1 MKKLIFPFI
10 MLILCLQL
18 FSQKNDLVVF
28 SENGEEF
35 LLFVNSIQQN
45 DKPAAN
51 VKAKD
56 INGETIMVRVAF
68 NNKSI
73 PELTKTIWTESTNV
87 EISAMIVDKKGKY
100 VLRPMGETPKNS
112 SPQIIKDQ
120 SIGYEDP
127 GEPSKPT
134 QDSHVSVTTTTVTT
148 ESEPHSQHIQNDRV
162 TVNTQVKESGI
173 NVSSG
178 AGGESISMN
187 INVNESGMD
196 VSGSDEVEAVN
207 ISFSMGEPL
216 VQTSSTTVTTTTITT
231 TSTGSETVYSEP
243 VDEVIV
249 PVSNVS
255 SRCSYP
261 MSDLDFKD
269 ASASINSKSFEDS
282 KLTSAK
288 QICKSSCLT
297 AEQVRDINK
306 LFSFEETRLEFA
318 KYAYDYVYD
327 VSKYYKVND
336 SFEFE
341 MTIEELN
348 EYLETK

>member
-1 MKKLIFPFI
+1 MKKGFI
-10 MLILCLQL
+10 L
-18 FSQKNDLVVF
+18 FLVLSAVLSVFAQKNDLVVF
-28 SENGEEF
+28 SEKGEEF
-35 LLFVNSIQQN
+35 ILYVNSIKQN
-45 DKPAAN
+45 DMPAAN

-56 INGETIMVRVAF
+56 INGENFMVRIVF
-68 NNKSI
+68 NDKSI

-87 EISAMIVDKKGKY
+87 EISAMIVYKKDKY
-100 VLRPMGETPKNS
+100 VLRPMGETPKSS

-127 GEPSKPT
+127 GEPSNSNT
-134 QDSHVSVTTTTVTT
+134 GSHVNVTTTTMTKENEPRNEQISSERIVINTELKETGTKVSTT
-148 ESEPHSQHIQNDRV
+148 
-162 TVNTQVKESGI
+162 T
-173 NVSSG
+173 
-178 AGGESISMN
+178 GGESISMN
-187 INVNESGMD
+187 VNINDNGMN
-196 VSGSDEVEAVN
+196 VSGSDEYGN
-207 ISFSMGEPL
+207 IDISFSLGDPI
-216 VQTSSTTVTTTTITT
+216 VQTSSTTITTTTITT
-231 TSTGSETVYSEP
+231 TTTGSETIYSEP
-243 VDEVIV
+243 VDEVFV

-269 ASASINSKSFEDS
+269 ASSSIKAKSFEDS

-288 QICKSSCLT
+288 QICKASCLT

-327 VSKYYKVND
+327 ASKYYKVND

-341 MTIEELN
+341 LTIDELN